1 MSLAVR
7 SHDMTLPSDRHY
19 TVELHASAERVPQI
33 RRILAAHLRY
43 WDLELHIPPVCRGV
57 AELLT
62 NVHRHIGPDAPCVVE
77 LRWTGRHLTASVA
90 DQGPRLPKL
99 LSAGGGLLS
108 GVAALSDSWGT
119 CGTPDGKV
127 IWFTRRVEAARK
139 TPLTSRTPLRSVPDA
154 KGQPAVPPPVP
165 VEPLVEP
172 VRQAVA
178 ETAAETPAA
187 SSEASLV

>member
-1 MSLAVR
+1 
-7 SHDMTLPSDRHY
+7 MTLPSDRHY

-62 NVHRHIGPDAPCVVE
+62 NVHRHIGPDAKCVVE
-77 LRWTGRHLTASVA
+77 LRWSGRHLTASVA
-90 DQGPRLPKL
+90 DEGPRLPKL
-99 LSAGGGLLS
+99 LSAAGGGLAT
-108 GVAALSDSWGT
+108 VAALSDSWGT

-127 IWFTRRVEAARK
+127 IWFTRRVEATRRAR
-139 TPLTSRTPLRSVPDA
+139 LTSRTPLRSVPDA
-154 KGQPAVPPPVP
+154 KSQPAVPPAVP

-172 VRQAVA
+172 VPEAA
-178 ETAAETPAA
+178 AATAAETALAPSSTAA
-187 SSEASLV
+187 LV

>member
-1 MSLAVR
+1 
-7 SHDMTLPSDRHY
+7 MTLPSDRHY
-19 TVELHASAERVPQI
+19 TVELDASAERVPQI

-62 NVHRHIGPDAPCVVE
+62 NVHRHIGPDARCVVE
-77 LRWTGRHLTASVA
+77 LRWSGRHLTASVA
-90 DQGPRLPKL
+90 DDGPRLPKL
-99 LSAGGGLLS
+99 LSAAGGGLS
-108 GVAALSDSWGT
+108 RVAAVSDSWGT

-127 IWFTRRVEAARK
+127 IWFTRRVEATRK

-172 VRQAVA
+172 APEAAVA
-178 ETAAETPAA
+178 AAEAAPAA
-187 SSEASLV
+187 APAATVSLV

>member
-1 MSLAVR
+1 
-7 SHDMTLPSDRHY
+7 MTHPGDRHY

-62 NVHRHIGPDAPCVVE
+62 NVHRHIGPDARCVVE

-90 DQGPRLPKL
+90 DEGPRLPKL
-99 LSAGGGLLS
+99 LSAAGGGLS
-108 GVAALSDSWGT
+108 TVAALSDSWGT
-119 CGTPDGKV
+119 CGTPEGKV

-139 TPLTSRTPLRSVPDA
+139 SRLTARTPLRSVPDT
-154 KGQPAVPPPVP
+154 KGQPTVPPPVP
-165 VEPLVEP
+165 AEPLVEP
-172 VRQAVA
+172 VP
-178 ETAAETPAA
+178 EAAAGAAPEAA
-187 SSEASLV
+187 SVSVA

>member
-1 MSLAVR
+1 
-7 SHDMTLPSDRHY
+7 MTLPSDRHY

-62 NVHRHIGPDAPCVVE
+62 NVHRHIGPDARCVVE

-99 LSAGGGLLS
+99 LSAAGGGLS
-108 GVAALSDSWGT
+108 TVAALSDSWGT

-127 IWFTRRVEAARK
+127 IWFTRRVEATRK
-139 TPLTSRTPLRSVPDA
+139 TRLTSRTPLRSVPDA
-154 KGQPAVPPPVP
+154 KGQPALPPALPAEPLAPPP
-165 VEPLVEP
+165 PLPE
-172 VRQAVA
+172 AA
-178 ETAAETPAA
+178 AAAEATPAA
-187 SSEASLV
+187 SAAVSLV

>member
-1 MSLAVR
+1 
-7 SHDMTLPSDRHY
+7 MTLPSDRHY

-33 RRILAAHLRY
+33 QRILAAHLRY

-108 GVAALSDSWGT
+108 RVAALSDSWGT

-178 ETAAETPAA
+178 ETAAETPAV

>member
-1 MSLAVR
+1 
-7 SHDMTLPSDRHY
+7 MTLPGDRHY

-43 WDLELHIPPVCRGV
+43 WDLELHIAPVCRGV

-99 LSAGGGLLS
+99 LSAGGGGLS
-108 GVAALSDSWGT
+108 TVAALSDSWGT

-139 TPLTSRTPLRSVPDA
+139 APLTSRTPLRSVPDA
-154 KGQPAVPPPVP
+154 KGQPAVPPAVP

-172 VRQAVA
+172 VREEAA
-178 ETAAETPAA
+178 ATAAEAAPAA
-187 SSEASLV
+187 SSAMSAA